1 MSSGT
6 SIIEDA
12 LKRIGVHSVVVPAS
26 PEDITSGKDALNSML
41 QLWISWS
48 IMIKVVPLDAQ
59 GDELGEPMD
68 TRNAIVD
75 NLALQLAPFY
85 DNGKGIVSQEL
96 RDNARR
102 LFNQVKDLY
111 QKVTIPK
118 KVVSGLLPRGAGH
131 SAGTRA
137 RTFSG
142 KGATLS
148 D

>member
-26 PEDITSGKDALNSML
+26 PEDIASGKDALNSML
-41 QLWISWS
+41 QLWISWG
-48 IMIKVVPLDAQ
+48 IRIQVVPLDAP
-59 GDELGEPMD
+59 GDELSESID
-68 TRNAIVD
+68 IRNAVVD

-111 QKVTIPK
+111 QEVTIPK

-137 RTFSG
+137 QIFSG

>member
-6 SIIEDA
+6 AIIEDA

-26 PEDITSGKDALNSML
+26 PEDIASGKDALNSML
-41 QLWISWS
+41 QLWISWN
-48 IMIKVVPLDAQ
+48 IMIEVVPLDAP
-59 GDELGEPMD
+59 GDELSESID
-68 TRNAIVD
+68 IRNAVVD

-111 QKVTIPK
+111 QKLKIHK
-118 KVVSGLLPRGAGH
+118 KVISGLWPRGAGH

-142 KGATLS
+142 KGATQS

>member
-26 PEDITSGKDALNSML
+26 PEDIASGKDALNSML
-41 QLWISWS
+41 QLWISWG
-48 IMIKVVPLDAQ
+48 IRIQVVPLDAP
-59 GDELGEPMD
+59 GDELSESID
-68 TRNAIVD
+68 IRNAVVD

-111 QKVTIPK
+111 QEFDVPK

-137 RTFSG
+137 QIFSG